1 MMISTI
7 SLSILL
13 RHGVH
18 PPTRY
23 LPRNLTKWCHF
34 WSRRYILT
42 WNYAVRPLKI
52 RPFQQETSIPTYSK
66 YPFSAALAVFFQG
79 DPTCSKAQNLFSM
92 FNFLGGWIRDTAP
105 KTRQFEDPQNWDCD
119 ILRAIKLLLQ
129 GIEASVV
136 AAVGQLG
143 SCWWWVLDGLDGRFE
158 QKNTVQNS
166 MSFIHGSSDLP
177 PTHGKWVVTWGEMGA
192 ATYKSY
198 K

>member
-1 MMISTI
+1 MVFIHRPVTSREIWRIATLKTMPF
-7 SLSILL
+7 L
-13 RHGVH
+13 
-18 PPTRY
+18 
-23 LPRNLTKWCHF
+23 
-34 WSRRYILT
+34 SRRYILT
-42 WNYAVRPLKI
+42 WNYAVRYLKI
-52 RPFQQETSIPTYSK
+52 RSFQQQTIVFQHIPSIHFQLLWLFFFRGIQHVPRPK
-66 YPFSAALAVFFQG
+66 ICLA
-79 DPTCSKAQNLFSM
+79 CSI
-92 FNFLGGWIRDTAP
+92 FLGDGSVTQHP
-105 KTRQFEDPQNWDCD
+105 KRQFEDPQNWDCD

-177 PTHGKWVVTWGEMGA
+177 PTHGKWIVTWGEMGA